1 MTIEQATA
9 SMMIMNPGIVVNL
22 HLPGNLQHF
31 NLIVCSPGKSTS
43 LDSISVITDYTQSI
57 AAKFSD
63 NPSPE
68 SSISTV
74 DSQQVS
80 DTIPCTNSFAA
91 LSDSTDDTNNM
102 LAPVCAGELEQ

>member
-9 SMMIMNPGIVVNL
+9 SMMIMNPGIVVNP

-31 NLIVCSPGKSTS
+31 SLIVCSPEKSNS
-43 LDSISVITDYTQSI
+43 LDSISVITDYIQST
-57 AAKFSD
+57 AVKLSD

-74 DSQQVS
+74 DSRHIRRHSVYKQFCS
-80 DTIPCTNSFAA
+80 II
-91 LSDSTDDTNNM
+91 
-102 LAPVCAGELEQ
+102 